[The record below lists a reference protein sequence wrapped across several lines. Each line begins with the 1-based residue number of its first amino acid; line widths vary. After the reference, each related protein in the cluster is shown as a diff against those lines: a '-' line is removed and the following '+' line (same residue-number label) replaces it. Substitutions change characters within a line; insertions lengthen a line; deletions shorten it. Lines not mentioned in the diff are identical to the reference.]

1 MAKGF
6 ESYVF
11 NDLKSKGFNLN
22 YDIRHYPT
30 EKLPVDNHVNKHI
43 QIYLLIREYVELYE
57 DGKNS
62 SDPTAELIKV
72 RLDEIAK
79 TLAKKYYVVTEDE
92 LK

>member
-11 NDLKSKGFNLN
+11 NDLKSRGFNHN

-30 EKLPVDNHVNKHI
+30 EKLPVENYVNKHI
-43 QIYLLIREYVELYE
+43 EIYLLIREYVELYE
-57 DGKNS
+57 DGKNA

-72 RLDEIAK
+72 RLNEIAK
-79 TLAKKYYVVTEDE
+79 ASCKEILCCHGR
-92 LK
+92 